1 MNCSIVNARPQNISI
16 DANGSYDN
24 RAFKFTFYGDRTIGA
39 DFFVYDMNTNKL
51 WNNVVYNDYA
61 AANSKKYYYNGEEID
76 VHIGT
81 NSSNNNKQFVW
92 KTRVY
97 DDIDIANNKNPTVRV
112 VTGTVKANPYI
123 EGKIVGGEDA
133 QNIMGE
139 KYIYIEPTK
148 EIVLPSWI
156 YISGERRI
164 ILEYKYVDETSPTQ
178 LKLKNA
184 FTTYPSTGAEYAIS
198 PYRATTI
205 STLSTHQ
212 LPIATGINIDGK
224 AKDHRDGSTFKIDV
238 DYPKVPQP
246 CYYLEI
252 DNNFYAITD
261 YSAKTGIVTLDT
273 EEDVKTNIAEG
284 TNYTI
289 YSSFVESPFFYFT
302 TEPTPVIENLKLV
315 QDGEVIKCTADL
327 IAKSFVKYQYWEIYD
342 VTVASTPLL
351 METSEKMYLGALEF
365 VFRSGFVGHSYK
377 AILHT
382 VTQTNWDITKES
394 DILKLTTSLSG
405 NNVSHFQ
412 ATIAN
417 DNSIQL
423 DITISN
429 AIAKNGGIK
438 ILRQSYNNNLIS
450 YVATIDFDSNKSSG
464 STITFKDYKTANNA
478 KYRYY
483 ICCYNP
489 TTADNKNTMYAAY
502 ETQDW
507 IGANYKT
514 YSLYALQEVTYKRY
528 DVDTDKRIDYDYMYA
543 ERAFKITNIFRPEL
557 NVTEK
562 HNINH
567 NLGRDVYVGYAKKPV
582 VSARETTYD
591 TFSLSFQLGNTEFV
605 PAKGITYSNA
615 VKYNMGYISIINNDM
630 NYYQTLKQT
639 IANAPPF
646 LIKDYKGNMWFG
658 SITTHNTEIDNTT
671 LNERPI
677 TINLDFTETYPIEK
691 IRIVGE

>member
-39 DFFVYDMNTNKL
+39 DFYIYDMNTNKL
-51 WNNVVYNDYA
+51 WNNVVYSDYA
-61 AANSKKYYYNGEEID
+61 AANNKTYYYNGEEID
-76 VHIGT
+76 VHVGV
-81 NSSNNNKQFVW
+81 NSNNNNKQFVW

-97 DDIDIANNKNPTVRV
+97 DDVDITNGKNPTVRV
-112 VTGTVKANPYI
+112 VTGTVKSNPYI
-123 EGKIVGGEDA
+123 KGKIPVDSNAKEV
-133 QNIMGE
+133 MGE

-148 EIVLPSWI
+148 EISLPSWI
-156 YISGERRI
+156 YIGGERRI
-164 ILEYKYVDETSPTQ
+164 ILEYKYIDETSPTQ

-184 FTTYPSTGAEYAIS
+184 FTTYPSLNEEYAIS
-198 PYRATTI
+198 PYKATTV
-205 STLSTHQ
+205 STLENNQ
-212 LPIATGINIDGK
+212 LPIATGINIDG
-224 AKDHRDGSTFKIDV
+224 DVTDNRGGFKITV
-238 DYPKVPQP
+238 DYPITPQP

-252 DNNFYAITD
+252 GDTFYAITD
-261 YSAKTGIVTLDT
+261 YSAKTGIVTLNT
-273 EEDVKTNIAEG
+273 TEDVKSTIAEG

-302 TEPTPVIENLKLV
+302 TEPTPTVKDLRLV
-315 QDGEVIKCTADL
+315 QDGEIIRCTANL
-327 IAKSFVKYQYWEIYD
+327 VAKSFVKYQYWEIYD
-342 VTVASTPLL
+342 VTTTNTPILV
-351 METSEKMYLGALEF
+351 ETSEKMYLGALEF
-365 VFRSGFVGHSYK
+365 VFRGGFVGHSYK

-382 VTQTNWDITKES
+382 ITQTNWDIAKES
-394 DILKLTTSLSG
+394 DILKITTSLSG

-412 ATIAN
+412 ATIAD

-429 AIAKNGGIK
+429 TIAKNGGIK
-438 ILRQSYNNNLIS
+438 ILRKSYNSSLIS
-450 YVATIDFDSNKSSG
+450 YVTTIDFNSNKASG
-464 STITFKDYKTANNA
+464 SKITFKDYKTANNA
-478 KYRYY
+478 KYKYY

-489 TTADNKNTMYAAY
+489 TTSSDKNTMYTAY
-502 ETQDW
+502 ETEW
-507 IGANYKT
+507 IGADYKT
-514 YSLYALQEVTYKRY
+514 YSIYALQEVAYKRY
-528 DVDTDKRIDYDYMYA
+528 DVDTDKRIDYDYMYS
-543 ERAFKITNIFRPEL
+543 ERAFKPINIFRPEL
-557 NVTEK
+557 NITEK

-591 TFSLSFQLGNTEFV
+591 TFSLSFQLGNTEFI
-605 PAKGITYSNA
+605 PCNGIAYDDA
-615 VKYNMGYISIINNDM
+615 VKYNMGYISITNNNM
-630 NYYQTLKQT
+630 EYYQTLKQT

-658 SITTHNTEIDNTT
+658 SITTHNTEIDNAT

-677 TINLDFTETYPIEK
+677 IINLDFTETYPIEK

>member
-39 DFFVYDMNTNKL
+39 DFYIYDMNTNKL
-51 WNNVVYNDYA
+51 WNNVIYNDYA

-76 VHIGT
+76 VHVGT
-81 NSSNNNKQFVW
+81 NSNNNNKQFVW

-97 DDIDIANNKNPTVRV
+97 DDVDISKDKKPTIRV

-123 EGKIVGGEDA
+123 EGKIPVDSNAKEV
-133 QNIMGE
+133 MGE

-148 EIVLPSWI
+148 EISLPSWI
-156 YISGERRI
+156 YIGDERRI
-164 ILEYKYVDETSPTQ
+164 ILEYKYIDETSPTQ

-184 FTTYPSTGAEYAIS
+184 FTTYPTLNEEYAIS
-198 PYRATTI
+198 PYKAATV
-205 STLSTHQ
+205 STLENNQ
-212 LPIATGINIDGK
+212 LPIATGINIDGS
-224 AKDHRDGSTFKIDV
+224 ATDHRGGFNITV
-238 DYPKVPQP
+238 DYPSTPQP

-252 DNNFYAITD
+252 EDTFYAITE

-273 EEDVKTNIAEG
+273 TKDVKNTIAEG

-302 TEPTPVIENLKLV
+302 TEPTPVIENLQLV

-327 IAKSFVKYQYWEIYD
+327 VAKSFVKYQYWEIYD
-342 VTVASTPLL
+342 VTTPNTPLL

-365 VFRSGFVGHSYK
+365 VFRGGFVGHSYK

-382 VTQTNWDITKES
+382 ITQTNWDIAKES
-394 DILKLTTSLSG
+394 NILKITTSLSG
-405 NNVSHFQ
+405 NNISKFQ
-412 ATIAN
+412 SIITN

-423 DITISN
+423 NITISN
-429 AIAKNGGIK
+429 TINKNGGIK
-438 ILRQSYNNNLIS
+438 ILRKSYNSSLIS
-450 YVATIDFDSNKSSG
+450 YVTTIDFNSNKASG
-464 STITFKDYKTANNA
+464 SIITFKDYKTANNA
-478 KYRYY
+478 KYKYY

-489 TTADNKNTMYAAY
+489 TTSSDKNTMYTAY
-502 ETQDW
+502 ETEW
-507 IGANYKT
+507 IGTDYKT
-514 YSLYALQEVTYKRY
+514 YSIYALQEVAYKRY
-528 DVDTDKRIDYDYMYA
+528 DVDTDKRIDYDYMYS
-543 ERAFKITNIFRPEL
+543 ERAFKPINIFRPEL

-591 TFSLSFQLGNTEFV
+591 TFSLSFQLGNTEFIPCNGV
-605 PAKGITYSNA
+605 AYDDA
-615 VKYNMGYISIINNDM
+615 VKYNMGYISITNNSM
-630 NYYQTLKQT
+630 EYYQTLKQT

>member
-24 RAFKFTFYGDRTIGA
+24 MAFKFTFYGDRTIGA
-39 DFFVYDMNTNKL
+39 DFYIYDMNTNKL
-51 WNNVVYNDYA
+51 WNNGIYNDYA

-97 DDIDIANNKNPTVRV
+97 DDVDITNGKNPTVRV

-123 EGKIVGGEDA
+123 EGKMPVDSNAKEV
-133 QNIMGE
+133 MGE

-148 EIVLPSWI
+148 EISLPSWI
-156 YISGERRI
+156 YIGGERRI
-164 ILEYKYVDETSPTQ
+164 ILEYKYIDETSPTQ

-184 FTTYPSTGAEYAIS
+184 FTTYPSLNEEYAIS
-198 PYRATTI
+198 PYKATTV
-205 STLSTHQ
+205 STLENNQ
-212 LPIATGINIDGK
+212 LPIATGINIDGD
-224 AKDHRDGSTFKIDV
+224 ATDHRSGFKITV
-238 DYPKVPQP
+238 DYPTTPQP

-252 DNNFYAITD
+252 GNTFYAITD
-261 YSAKTGIVTLDT
+261 YSAKTGIVTLNT
-273 EEDVKTNIAEG
+273 TEDVKSTIAEG

-302 TEPTPVIENLKLV
+302 TEPTPVIEKLQLV
-315 QDGEVIKCTADL
+315 QDGEIIRCTANL
-327 IAKSFVKYQYWEIYD
+327 VAKSFVKYQYWEIYD
-342 VTVASTPLL
+342 VTTTNTPILV
-351 METSEKMYLGALEF
+351 ETSEKMYLGALEF
-365 VFRSGFVGHSYK
+365 IFRGGLVGHSYK
-377 AILHT
+377 AVLHT

-394 DILKLTTSLSG
+394 NVLQVTTSLSG
-405 NNVSHFQ
+405 NNVSKFQ
-412 ATIAN
+412 SVITN

-429 AIAKNGGIK
+429 TINKNGGVK
-438 ILRQSYNNNLIS
+438 ILRKSYNSNLIS
-450 YVATIDFDSNKSSG
+450 YVTTIDFSNNKASG
-464 STITFKDYKTANNA
+464 SIITFKDYKTANNT
-478 KYRYY
+478 KYKYY

-489 TTADNKNTMYAAY
+489 TTSSNKNTMYAAY
-502 ETQDW
+502 ETEW
-507 IGANYKT
+507 IDTDYKT
-514 YSLYALQEVTYKRY
+514 YSIYALQEVAYERY
-528 DVDTDKRIDYDYMYA
+528 DVDTDKRIDYDYMYS
-543 ERAFKITNIFRPEL
+543 ERAFKLTNIFRPEL

-562 HNINH
+562 HNVNH

-591 TFSLSFQLGNTEFV
+591 TFSLSFQLGNTEFI
-605 PAKGITYSNA
+605 PCNGITYDDA
-615 VKYNMGYISIINNDM
+615 VKYNMGYISITNNSM
-630 NYYQTLKQT
+630 EYYQTLKQT